1 MSEVP
6 TVPTAS
12 HPIDLSDQV
21 ASALSD
27 NGALSK
33 AMPAFE
39 ARPSQREMAEATAK
53 ILVEGGILLA
63 EAGTGTGKTLA
74 YLIPA
79 ILSKQQVLISTGTKN
94 LQDQIYH
101 KDLPALREA
110 LDIDVR
116 VTYMKGRN
124 NYLCLHRFAAQK
136 SEMSNLP
143 LIEQHYL
150 EQLTQWADQTTTGD
164 RAEIE
169 DLPDDF
175 SAWGDIAATS
185 ENCIGTE
192 CPEFQECYVTK
203 MRQEA
208 LESNIVIVNHHLLC
222 ADAAVRQN
230 TYGEVIP
237 TCSFAIIDEAHQLE
251 DVATQ
256 YFGVSVSNNRLEELV
271 RDGRR
276 LFTDNLVETNLSSS
290 SIQEL
295 SDLLSDVHDGSQ
307 VFFHNLALAMPGMDR
322 ARLTPELCV
331 PIAEPGRR
339 LIRNLEDFV
348 TILAK
353 LTPSSEDIAALGHRA
368 AKTHED
374 LRFILEAN
382 QQAFVY
388 FLERR
393 GRGVFLR
400 ASPIDVS
407 SILKERLFD
416 RMQGAVLTS
425 ATLTVDGTF
434 EYLKGRLGLSHA
446 DALRL
451 PSEFDYTTQSVLYLP
466 RTMPAPNT
474 KGFTDAVAQEVRSLL
489 HITSGRAFLLFTS
502 YANLHDVHDKL
513 ESTVPF
519 PLLAQGT
526 APRSVLLREF
536 RETPNAVL
544 LATASFWQGVDV
556 SGDTLSCVVIDK
568 LPFASPGDPLT
579 AARMENI
586 EQTGDNPFSEY
597 QVPLA
602 ILALLQGL
610 GRLLRHR
617 SDRGVLALLDPR
629 LRTKG
634 YGKRFLDSIPPAPV
648 THKLSD
654 VERFFNSI
662 ERESTEI

>member
-1 MSEVP
+1 
-6 TVPTAS
+6 
-12 HPIDLSDQV
+12 
-21 ASALSD
+21 
-27 NGALSK
+27 
-33 AMPAFE
+33 MPAFE

-290 SIQEL
+290 SIQQL

-466 RTMPAPNT
+466 RRMPAPNT
-474 KGFTDAVAQEVRSLL
+474 QGFTDAVAQEVRSLL

>member
-63 EAGTGTGKTLA
+63 DAGPGTGKTLA

>member
-1 MSEVP
+1 
-6 TVPTAS
+6 
-12 HPIDLSDQV
+12 
-21 ASALSD
+21 
-27 NGALSK
+27 
-33 AMPAFE
+33 MPAFE

-407 SILKERLFD
+407 SILKERLFN